1 VVRPR
6 TLLAKTLFSP
16 VVACLARL
24 VGVTRLAV
32 VARLNVPELPEVEHA
47 AGIARRA
54 IVGRVISSVR
64 VLHRS
69 QRRSLPP
76 SATRRLKGERIVAID
91 RRGKYQLLRLTS
103 GRTLVVH
110 FRMTGDWVVLAPGEA
125 VPKPVRVLL
134 ICEDGMRLA
143 LHDSRALSTVILAE
157 PDAKLLEE
165 LGPDATHPGFT
176 VIWLR
181 DRLAARRVP
190 IKLALLD
197 QAVVAG
203 VGNIYASEALWLARI
218 DPRTPAAALGPERLT
233 RLVAAI
239 RRTLQKALDRA
250 ERYYGADGAGDGT
263 RFNVY
268 DREGE
273 PCRRCGKRVRRIV
286 QGGRSTYWCAGCQR

>member
-1 VVRPR
+1 M
-6 TLLAKTLFSP
+6 
-16 VVACLARL
+16 
-24 VGVTRLAV
+24 
-32 VARLNVPELPEVEHA
+32 PELPEVEYA

-54 IVGRVISSVR
+54 IVGRVIASVR

-69 QRRSLPP
+69 QRRSLPS
-76 SATRRLKGERIVAID
+76 SAIRRLKGEQIVGID

-134 ICEDGMRLA
+134 TCEDGVRLA
-143 LHDSRALSTVILAE
+143 LHDSRALSTVVLAE
-157 PDAKLLEE
+157 PDAELLED
-165 LGPDATHPGFT
+165 LGPDATDPAFSVG
-176 VIWLR
+176 WLR
-181 DRLAARRVP
+181 ERLATRRAA

-197 QAVVAG
+197 QGVVAG

-218 DPRTPAAALGPERLT
+218 DPRTPASALGPERLT
-233 RLVAAI
+233 RLVSAI
-239 RRTLQKALDRA
+239 RRTLRKALARA
-250 ERYYGADGAGDGT
+250 ERYYSADGAGDAA
-263 RFNVY
+263 RFTVY

-273 PCRRCGKRVRRIV
+273 PCRRCGKRIRRMV